1 MELTLLDQ
9 SPTLRN
15 HPLVASAHAAGENRN
30 VFENFVAA
38 FIQDLAPEGALEVT
52 LATRAATIAWRLNR
66 AQKLETQVLTRRSS
80 SGINLIDAS
89 MADRY
94 GRQCLEMVA
103 RWEQG
108 LERSLYK
115 TLEQLERTKKKR
127 NSAEGKPSVGKVSAT
142 TGENSEIFGDLNE
155 INRSAE

>member
-1 MELTLLDQ
+1 MELVLLDQ
-9 SPTLRN
+9 SSTLRN

-30 VFENFVAA
+30 VFESFVAA

-66 AQKLETQVLTRRSS
+66 AQKLETQVLSRRSS
-80 SGINLIDAS
+80 SGTNLIEAS
-89 MADRY
+89 MSDRY
-94 GRQCLEMVA
+94 GRQCVEMVA

-115 TLEQLERTKKKR
+115 TLEQLERAQKQRKR
-127 NSAEGKPSVGKVSAT
+127 ADPARNIGEADKSA
-142 TGENSEIFGDLNE
+142 GETLDTSRCAG
-155 INRSAE
+155 